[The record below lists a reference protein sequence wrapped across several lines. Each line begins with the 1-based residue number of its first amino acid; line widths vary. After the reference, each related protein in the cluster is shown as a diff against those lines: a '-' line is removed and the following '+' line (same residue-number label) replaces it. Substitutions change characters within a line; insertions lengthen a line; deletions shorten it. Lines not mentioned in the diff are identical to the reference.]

1 MTTTE
6 IAALLKERFGDKVL
20 ETVENP
26 LHSHVRLAP
35 EVLVA
40 ACEFLRDDD
49 RTAFE
54 QLHDLTAVDWL
65 DWFDVVIHLYSI
77 RRKHGLCIKVKTPS
91 RDDATCPSVTPVWP
105 AANWHERETWDLMGV
120 RFVGHPH
127 LRRIL
132 LPEDWQGHPLR
143 KDEGNPLEYHGIP
156 GIAAIRGAEETL
168 RAEEATKQNVQR
180 KGGDPHGNPQTATL
194 VDRVRGKA

>member
-20 ETVENP
+20 DVADTP
-26 LHSHVRLAP
+26 LHGHVRVAP
-35 EVLVA
+35 DALVKV
-40 ACEFLRDDD
+40 CEFLRDDD
-49 RTAFE
+49 RTRFE
-54 QLHDLTAVDWL
+54 QLHDVTAVDWVEH
-65 DWFDVVIHLYSI
+65 FDVVIHLYSI
-77 RRKHGLCIKVKTPS
+77 AKKHALCVKVKTPS

-105 AANWHERETWDLMGV
+105 AADWHERETWDLMGV
-120 RFVGHPH
+120 KFVGHPH

-156 GIAAIRGAEETL
+156 GIAAIRVAEENL
-168 RAEEATKQNVQR
+168 RADELEKKNAQR
-180 KGGDPHGNPQTATL
+180 KGGEPRANPEAGEI
-194 VDRVRGKA
+194 VERVRGRA

>member
-1 MTTTE
+1 MTTAE
-6 IAALLKERFGDKVL
+6 IAALLKERLKDKVL
-20 ETVENP
+20 EVVENER
-26 LHSHVRLAP
+26 HSHVRLAP
-35 EVLVA
+35 DVLVA

-54 QLHDLTAVDWL
+54 QLHDVTAVDWV
-65 DWFDVVIHLYSI
+65 DYFDVVIHLYSI

-91 RDDATCPSVTPVWP
+91 REDATCPSVTPVWP
-105 AANWHERETWDLMGV
+105 AADWHERETWDLMGV
-120 RFVGHPH
+120 KFVGHPH

-156 GIAAIRGAEETL
+156 GIAAIRNAEERL
-168 RAEEATKQNVQR
+168 REEEAAKKSQR
-180 KGGDPHGNPQTATL
+180 AGGEPRANPGAGTI
-194 VDRVRGKA
+194 VERVRGRA

>member
-1 MTTTE
+1 MTTAE
-6 IAALLKERFGDKVL
+6 IAALLKERFKDKVL
-20 ETVENP
+20 EVVETER
-26 LHSHVRLAP
+26 HSHVRLAP
-35 EVLVA
+35 DVLVA

-54 QLHDLTAVDWL
+54 QLHDVTAVDWI
-65 DWFDVVIHLYSI
+65 DNFDVVIHLYSI
-77 RRKHGLCIKVKTPS
+77 RRKHSLCLKVKTPS

-105 AANWHERETWDLMGV
+105 GADWHERETWDLMGV
-120 RFVGHPH
+120 KFVGHPH

-156 GIAAIRGAEETL
+156 GIAAIRGAEERL
-168 RAEEATKQNVQR
+168 REEEAAKKSQR
-180 KGGDPHGNPQTATL
+180 KGGDPHGNPTDGTVVAQ
-194 VDRVRGKA
+194 VRGGA

>member
-1 MTTTE
+1 MTTAE
-6 IAALLKERFGDKVL
+6 IAALLRERFKDKVL
-20 ETVENP
+20 DVVETP

-54 QLHDLTAVDWL
+54 QLHDLTAVDWI

-77 RRKHGLCIKVKTPS
+77 EKKHSLCLKVRTPS
-91 RDDATCPSVTPVWP
+91 RDDATCPSVTSVWP
-105 AANWHERETWDLMGV
+105 AADWHERETWDLMGV
-120 RFVGHPH
+120 RFPGHPN

-156 GIAAIRGAEETL
+156 GIAAIRRAEENL
-168 RAEEATKQNVQR
+168 RAEELVKKVQR
-180 KGGDPHGNPQTATL
+180 KGGDPTGNPTDGT
-194 VDRVRGKA
+194 VVERVRGRA

>member
-1 MTTTE
+1 MTTAE
-6 IAALLKERFGDKVL
+6 IAALLKERFPDKVL
-20 ETVENP
+20 EVVETEK
-26 LHSHVRLAP
+26 HAHVRLAP
-35 EVLVA
+35 DVLVA

-65 DWFDVVIHLYSI
+65 DWFDVVLHAFSI
-77 RRKHGLCIKVKTPS
+77 RRKHGLCIKVRTPS
-91 RDDATCPSVTPVWP
+91 RDDASCPSVTGVWP
-105 AANWHERETWDLMGV
+105 AADWHERETWDLMGV

-127 LRRIL
+127 LRRIM

-156 GIAAIRGAEETL
+156 GIAAIRGAEESL
-168 RAEEATKQNVQR
+168 RADEAVKKEQR
-180 KGGDPHGNPQTATL
+180 KGGSPTGIPGGAEIVPTLRGNA
-194 VDRVRGKA
+194 

>member
-1 MTTTE
+1 MTTAE
-6 IAALLKERFGDKVL
+6 IAALLKERFKDKVL
-20 ETVENP
+20 EVVENER
-26 LHSHVRLAP
+26 HSHVRLAP
-35 EVLVA
+35 DVLVA

-54 QLHDLTAVDWL
+54 QLHDLTAVDWVEH
-65 DWFDVVIHLYSI
+65 FDVVIHLYSI

-105 AANWHERETWDLMGV
+105 AADWHERETWDLMGV
-120 RFVGHPH
+120 KFVGHPH

-156 GIAAIRGAEETL
+156 GIAAIRNAEENL
-168 RAEEATKQNVQR
+168 RAEEAAKKEQR
-180 KGGDPHGNPQTATL
+180 KGGEPRANPVAGTI
-194 VDRVRGKA
+194 VERVRGRA

>member
-1 MTTTE
+1 MTTQE

-20 ETVENP
+20 EVVENER
-26 LHSHVRLAP
+26 HSHVRLAP
-35 EVLVA
+35 EAYVA

-54 QLHDLTAVDWL
+54 QLHDLTAVDWI
-65 DWFDVVIHLYSI
+65 DWFEVVVHLFSV
-77 RRKHGLCIKVKTPS
+77 RRKHGLCLKVRTPS

-105 AANWHERETWDLMGV
+105 AADWHERETWDLMGV
-120 RFVGHPH
+120 KFVGHPH

-156 GIAAIRGAEETL
+156 GIAAIRTAEENL
-168 RAEEATKQNVQR
+168 RVEELTKKAQR
-180 KGGDPHGNPQTATL
+180 KGGDPHANPL
-194 VDRVRGKA
+194 GGEIVERVRGRA

>member
-1 MTTTE
+1 MTTAE

-20 ETVENP
+20 EVVETP

-35 EVLVA
+35 DVLVKA
-40 ACEFLRDDD
+40 AEFLRDDD

-54 QLHDLTAVDWL
+54 QLHDLTAVDWIEN
-65 DWFDVVIHLYSI
+65 FDVVIHLYSI
-77 RRKHGLCIKVKTPS
+77 AKKHSLCLKVRTPS

-105 AANWHERETWDLMGV
+105 AADWHERETWDLMGV
-120 RFVGHPH
+120 KFVGHPH

-156 GIAAIRGAEETL
+156 GIAAIRGAEENL
-168 RAEEATKQNVQR
+168 RGEELVKKSQR
-180 KGGDPHGNPQTATL
+180 AGGAPRANPEAGEI
-194 VDRVRGKA
+194 VERVRGKA

>member
-1 MTTTE
+1 LTTAE
-6 IAALLKERFGDKVL
+6 IAALLKERFKDKVL
-20 ETVENP
+20 EVVETDK
-26 LHSHVRLAP
+26 HSHVRLAP
-35 EVLVA
+35 DALVA

-54 QLHDLTAVDWL
+54 QLHDLTAVDWIEH
-65 DWFDVVIHLYSI
+65 FDVVVHLFSI
-77 RRKHGLCIKVKTPS
+77 RRKHGLCLKVKTPS

-105 AANWHERETWDLMGV
+105 AADWHERETWDLMGV

-127 LRRIL
+127 LRRIM

-156 GIAAIRGAEETL
+156 GISAIRSAEERL
-168 RAEEATKQNVQR
+168 REDEAVKKKQR
-180 KGGDPHGNPQTATL
+180 AGGDPRGNPTDGTVVEQI
-194 VDRVRGKA
+194 RGNA

>member
-1 MTTTE
+1 MTTAE
-6 IAALLKERFGDKVL
+6 IAALLKERFQDKVL
-20 ETVENP
+20 EVVETP

-35 EVLVA
+35 DVLVKA
-40 ACEFLRDDD
+40 SEFLRDDD

-54 QLHDLTAVDWL
+54 QLHDLTAVDWVEN
-65 DWFDVVIHLYSI
+65 FDVVIHLYSI
-77 RRKHGLCIKVKTPS
+77 AKKHSLCLKVRTPS

-105 AANWHERETWDLMGV
+105 AADWHERETWDLMGV
-120 RFVGHPH
+120 KFIGHPH

-156 GIAAIRGAEETL
+156 GIAAIRVAEENL
-168 RAEEATKQNVQR
+168 RGEELVKKSQR
-180 KGGDPHGNPQTATL
+180 AGGAPRANPEAGEI
-194 VDRVRGKA
+194 VERVRGGA

>member
-1 MTTTE
+1 
-6 IAALLKERFGDKVL
+6 V
-20 ETVENP
+20 ETP
-26 LHSHVRLAP
+26 LHSHVRVAP
-35 EVLVA
+35 DALVEVA
-40 ACEFLRDDD
+40 EFLRDDD

-54 QLHDLTAVDWL
+54 QLHDVTAVDWI

-77 RRKHGLCIKVKTPS
+77 RRKHGLCLKVNTPS

-105 AANWHERETWDLMGV
+105 AADWHERETWDLMGV

-156 GIAAIRGAEETL
+156 GISAIRSAEENL
-168 RAEEATKQNVQR
+168 RNEEVAKKTQR
-180 KGGDPHGNPQTATL
+180 EGGAPHANPL
-194 VDRVRGKA
+194 GGEIVERVRGRA